1 MWSQDNHLKTGRF
14 SKIHKSRNIKISTNM
29 KKFIIENWYK
39 LMIGSSML
47 MASFGL
53 MIHSI
58 SPAFGDNT
66 NNSWGSNYKLIPTN
80 PDGSINVKFS
90 PTETML
96 IDIRKVGGL
105 PVCTWTKNNDG
116 GEPSRGMWIKQMN

>member
-1 MWSQDNHLKTGRF
+1 
-14 SKIHKSRNIKISTNM
+14 M
-29 KKFIIENWYK
+29 KKIIKENWYK

-53 MIHSI
+53 MVHSI

-66 NNSWGSNYKLIPTN
+66 NKRWGSNYKLIPTN

-90 PTETML
+90 PTETMQ
-96 IDIRKVGGL
+96 IDLRKVGGV
-105 PVCTWTKNNDG
+105 PIATWGKTDKG
-116 GEPSRGMWIKQMN
+116 GNAVKGIWVKEMTTVD